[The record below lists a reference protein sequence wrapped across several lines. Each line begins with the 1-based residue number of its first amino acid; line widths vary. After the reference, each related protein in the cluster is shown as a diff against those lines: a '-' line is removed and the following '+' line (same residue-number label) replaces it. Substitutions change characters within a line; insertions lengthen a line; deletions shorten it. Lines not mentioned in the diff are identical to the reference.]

1 MARYSEDIEKFYEH
15 LKENQI
21 PKNVN
26 QEAQGYGSQRYT
38 ADMWTLEV
46 CECLLG
52 MDCKLAHYKQKQL
65 LFDSLSK
72 VKDDA
77 NQICVGEVGRGLDI
91 VIAKTI
97 KPWKIICYDHNPIYK
112 QYLDK
117 YFYEDS
123 IEYHAISTHGFI
135 QNLNI
140 KEDTIFII
148 DNTKCRDF
156 KALEKNENIV
166 HLIFYGKLLW

>member
-1 MARYSEDIEKFYEH
+1 METQDIKEFYEH

-21 PKNVN
+21 PIEVN
-26 QEAQGYGSQRYT
+26 QEAKGFGSKRYT

-52 MDCKLAHYKQKQL
+52 MDCKLSHYKQKDL
-65 LFDSLSK
+65 LFESLSQ

-91 VIAKTI
+91 VIAQMI
-97 KPWKIICYDHNPIYK
+97 KEDWKIICYDHNPIYS

-117 YFYEDS
+117 YFYYDD
-123 IEYHAISTHGFI
+123 IEYHSMSTDGFL

-140 KEDTIFII
+140 KEETIFII

-156 KALEKNENIV
+156 ETLEKNENIV